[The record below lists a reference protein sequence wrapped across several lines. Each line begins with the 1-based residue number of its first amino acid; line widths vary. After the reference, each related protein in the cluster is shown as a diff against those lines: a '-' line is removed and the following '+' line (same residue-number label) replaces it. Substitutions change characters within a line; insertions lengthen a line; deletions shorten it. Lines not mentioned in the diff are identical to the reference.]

1 MIKAIFDGSS
11 NAVMVSGL
19 WQWDYGQVLS
29 VTGLNLPAVIEMH
42 FNNGTEKSIIF
53 GETVSGVTFAGIPD
67 KFLQSADQINV
78 YVYVNDGDHGK
89 TLRQIVMHVQARER
103 PADYDP
109 PNAQE
114 LMGRILEQI
123 IECVTEA
130 KGYRDNAAEEADR
143 AEAAAKRAADS
154 IKEIPGAVEKAKKEI
169 ADYVKQKES
178 ELKGDTGNVYFASF
192 RVVNGRLKMYSD
204 PTATK
209 IAFRRDK
216 NRLKYR
222 VAIGGNNG

>member
-67 KFLQSADQINV
+67 KFLQSADPINV

-89 TLRQIVMHVQARER
+89 TLRQIVMHVQAREK
-103 PADYDP
+103 PGDYDP

-114 LMGRILEQI
+114 LIGRILEQI
-123 IECVTEA
+123 KECVTEVI
-130 KGYRDNAAEEADR
+130 GYRDNAAEEADR

-169 ADYVKQKES
+169 AEYVKQKEA
-178 ELKGDTGNVYFASF
+178 ELKGDTGDVSFASF
-192 RVVNGRLKMYSD
+192 RVEPPYLYMYND
-204 PTATK
+204 
-209 IAFRRDK
+209 RDK
-216 NRLKYR
+216 THIDFTREGSELFYR
-222 VAIGGNNG
+222 PYFPERN

>member
-11 NAVMVSGL
+11 NAVTVSGL

-29 VTGLNLPAVIEMH
+29 VTGLDLPAVIEMH
-42 FNNGTEKSIIF
+42 FDNGTEKSVIF

-67 KFLQSADQINV
+67 KFLQSADPINV
-78 YVYVNDGDHGK
+78 YVYTTDENQGK
-89 TLRQIVMHVQARER
+89 TLRQIVMHVQEREK
-103 PADYDP
+103 PGDYDP

-169 ADYVKQKES
+169 AGYVKQKEA
-178 ELKGDTGNVYFASF
+178 ELKGDTGDVSFASF
-192 RVVNGRLKMYSD
+192 RVEPPYLYMYN
-204 PTATK
+204 
-209 IAFRRDK
+209 DK
-216 NRLKYR
+216 DKTHIDFTREGSELFYR
-222 VAIGGNNG
+222 PYFPERN

>member
-11 NAVMVSGL
+11 NAVTVSGL

-29 VTGLNLPAVIEMH
+29 VTGLDLPAAIEMH
-42 FNNGTEKSIIF
+42 FDNGTEKSIIF

-67 KFLQSADQINV
+67 KFLRSADPINV

-89 TLRQIVMHVQARER
+89 TLRQIVMHVQEREK
-103 PADYDP
+103 PGDYDP
-109 PNAQE
+109 SNAQE

-123 IECVTEA
+123 NACVAEVI
-130 KGYRDNAAEEADR
+130 GYRDNAAEEADR

-178 ELKGDTGNVYFASF
+178 ELKGDTGDVIFPTFEVEPPELFIRNNRDQTHIDFELIGSELFYSF
-192 RVVNGRLKMYSD
+192 DIPGRS
-204 PTATK
+204 
-209 IAFRRDK
+209 
-216 NRLKYR
+216 
-222 VAIGGNNG
+222 

>member
-11 NAVMVSGL
+11 NAVTVSGL

-42 FNNGTEKSIIF
+42 FDNGTEKSKIF

-67 KFLQSADQINV
+67 KFLQSADPINV
-78 YVYVNDGDHGK
+78 YVYTTDENQGK
-89 TLRQIVMHVQARER
+89 TLRQIVMHVQEREK
-103 PADYDP
+103 PGDYDP

-154 IKEIPGAVEKAKKEI
+154 IKEIPGAVEKAKEEI
-169 ADYVKQKES
+169 AEYVKQKEA
-178 ELKGDTGNVYFASF
+178 ELKGDTGDVIFPTFEVEPPELFIRNNRDQTHIDFELIGSELFYSF
-192 RVVNGRLKMYSD
+192 DIPGRS
-204 PTATK
+204 
-209 IAFRRDK
+209 
-216 NRLKYR
+216 
-222 VAIGGNNG
+222 